1 MFMWLCAV
9 WREGSRHPAC
19 FPGPEVGGINL
30 GVEGE
35 QEGSEAP
42 TAPAPNPQEEIQ
54 KVQESNNNNQ
64 SENESSSEEVTP
76 PKNQGLIKARGT
88 YFPLTAFPT
97 SMPQGSVMRATS
109 SPPVSAEQ
117 LATPADD
124 ASPPISMKSKIG
136 VNFLV
141 SVGRNPD
148 NGDNALAKLLQASQ
162 EMVSLTP
169 PPYLVTAPRM
179 SD

>member
-1 MFMWLCAV
+1 M
-9 WREGSRHPAC
+9 
-19 FPGPEVGGINL
+19 
-30 GVEGE
+30 
-35 QEGSEAP
+35 
-42 TAPAPNPQEEIQ
+42 
-54 KVQESNNNNQ
+54 QESNNNNQ

-97 SMPQGSVMRATS
+97 SMPQVTASRHKRESDALNKCSPQGSVMRSTA
-109 SPPVSAEQ
+109 SPPASEAPTLPTDE
-117 LATPADD
+117 

-148 NGDNALAKLLQASQ
+148 TGDNALAKLLQASQ
-162 EMVSLTP
+162 EMVSLLIFSCPAYWLLYT
-169 PPYLVTAPRM
+169 LF
-179 SD
+179 

>member
-97 SMPQGSVMRATS
+97 SMPQV
-109 SPPVSAEQ
+109 
-117 LATPADD
+117 
-124 ASPPISMKSKIG
+124 
-136 VNFLV
+136 
-141 SVGRNPD
+141 
-148 NGDNALAKLLQASQ
+148 
-162 EMVSLTP
+162 
-169 PPYLVTAPRM
+169 
-179 SD
+179 